1 MGGDRWIE
9 VSAGAEGIHE
19 LVRRDRGRIEEV
31 ALGQSGGEIKR
42 IGEAWPAALF
52 LRTRLD
58 PFPSPNSYNLNII
71 ISSEAAPSLIRAQ
84 QKLFPLVRSVLLLQ
98 VQDIIIEA

>member
-84 QKLFPLVRSVLLLQ
+84 QKLFPLVRRVLLLQ